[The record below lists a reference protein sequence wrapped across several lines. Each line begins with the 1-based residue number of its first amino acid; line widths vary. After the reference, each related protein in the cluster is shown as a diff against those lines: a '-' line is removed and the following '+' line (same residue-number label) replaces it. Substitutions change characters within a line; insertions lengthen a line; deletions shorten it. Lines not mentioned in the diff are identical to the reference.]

1 MSLESPTGA
10 GTSCNGPSR
19 GSARA
24 IHSALARQG
33 RTDLSRIIKA
43 SGSCARSR
51 TASRARGAVAAHGL
65 SVDVVQSIAGLNA
78 SDVRL
83 DAPRGSRTR
92 EGGRQLRDRALKR
105 SAKATSAARSAASL
119 PERQEEAGSGKREGR
134 RKPALFLFAPSRRF
148 PGTSHFWPGERRR
161 SQFAV
166 CSFPPPASRF
176 PLPAMIQLIDVY
188 KAFGPKRVLEGFTL
202 DVVEGETMVIIGY
215 SGTGKS
221 VAIKHIVGLLE
232 PDSGQVIVDGL
243 EVPTLSRRELYQL
256 RARIGYV
263 FQFAALFD
271 SFSIG
276 ENVAMGLRKQ
286 QELSEREI
294 ADRVHEALDLVDLPN
309 VAERFPAELSG
320 GMRKRVGIAR
330 AIALRPKYILYDE
343 PTTGLDPVTSAVI
356 DQLMV
361 RMRDRLGVTSIV
373 ITHDMRSAYTV
384 GTRIAMLYQG
394 RVRAVGSVDEIKHAT
409 DPIVRQFVDGRPT
422 LEPEVAAR
430 GA

>member
-1 MSLESPTGA
+1 M
-10 GTSCNGPSR
+10 
-19 GSARA
+19 
-24 IHSALARQG
+24 I
-33 RTDLSRIIKA
+33 
-43 SGSCARSR
+43 
-51 TASRARGAVAAHGL
+51 
-65 SVDVVQSIAGLNA
+65 
-78 SDVRL
+78 RL
-83 DAPRGSRTR
+83 
-92 EGGRQLRDRALKR
+92 
-105 SAKATSAARSAASL
+105 
-119 PERQEEAGSGKREGR
+119 
-134 RKPALFLFAPSRRF
+134 
-148 PGTSHFWPGERRR
+148 
-161 SQFAV
+161 V
-166 CSFPPPASRF
+166 
-176 PLPAMIQLIDVY
+176 DVY

-232 PDSGQVIVDGL
+232 PDSGSVEVDGL
-243 EVPTLSRRELYQL
+243 EVPKLSRRELYQL

-271 SFSIG
+271 SFTIG

-286 QELSEREI
+286 QELNSNEI
-294 ADRVHEALDLVDLPN
+294 RDRVHEALDLVDLPN
-309 VAERFPAELSG
+309 VENRFPAELSG

-384 GTRIAMLYQG
+384 GTRIAMLYEG
-394 RVRAVGSVDEIKHAT
+394 RIRQVGSVDEIRHTT
-409 DPIVRQFVDGRPT
+409 DPVVRQFIEGKAT
-422 LEPEVAAR
+422 LDPEVAEQ

>member
-1 MSLESPTGA
+1 M
-10 GTSCNGPSR
+10 
-19 GSARA
+19 
-24 IHSALARQG
+24 I
-33 RTDLSRIIKA
+33 
-43 SGSCARSR
+43 
-51 TASRARGAVAAHGL
+51 
-65 SVDVVQSIAGLNA
+65 
-78 SDVRL
+78 RL
-83 DAPRGSRTR
+83 
-92 EGGRQLRDRALKR
+92 
-105 SAKATSAARSAASL
+105 
-119 PERQEEAGSGKREGR
+119 
-134 RKPALFLFAPSRRF
+134 
-148 PGTSHFWPGERRR
+148 
-161 SQFAV
+161 V
-166 CSFPPPASRF
+166 
-176 PLPAMIQLIDVY
+176 DVY
-188 KAFGPKRVLEGFTL
+188 KAFGPKQVLQGFTL

-243 EVPTLSRRELYQL
+243 EVPALSRRDLYQL

-286 QELSEREI
+286 QELTEREI

-330 AIALRPKYILYDE
+330 AIALRPKYLLYDE

-356 DQLMV
+356 DELMV
-361 RMRDRLGVTSIV
+361 RMRKKLGVTGIV

-384 GTRIAMLYQG
+384 GTRIAMLYEG
-394 RVRAVGSVDEIKHAT
+394 RVRGVWSVDEIQRT
-409 DPIVRQFVDGRPT
+409 DDPVVRQFIEGRATLDETPT
-422 LEPEVAAR
+422 GEMRAAAVSGRR
-430 GA
+430 G